1 MKKESKMQPIRVQEK
16 DYWRNQIR
24 SNFDERSCEVNNIY
38 AKQLNDKVEKS
49 LPQFRKSIGVDKL
62 LVALEGQVHDYEHFR
77 DSYKTTLRNK
87 HEEMIETALKIEQ
100 TCAGFVESSSNN
112 SIGGLDI
119 SDIRHDEAVNINK
132 FNCWSAE
139 LCRSWAEQD
148 DIRKGNELKLF
159 LNGLDKLKDMAYSR
173 LEEGYSLT
181 DAKDEIFKI
190 YQKAGIQVPTL
201 PEHVELPVL
210 LEHDSQ

>member
-24 SNFDERSCEVNNIY
+24 NNFDERSCEVNNIY

-49 LPQFRKSIGVDKL
+49 LPQFRKSINVDKL

-77 DSYKTTLRNK
+77 DSYKTTLKNK
-87 HEEMIETALKIEQ
+87 HAEMVETAMKIEK
-100 TCAGFVESSSNN
+100 TCKGFVESSAND
-112 SIGGLDI
+112 SIGNLDI
-119 SDIRHDEAVNINK
+119 SDVRHDEAVNIYK
-132 FNCWSAE
+132 FNSWSAD

-148 DIRKGNELKLF
+148 DIRKGNKLKMF
-159 LNGLDKLKDMAYSR
+159 LNGLHQLRDMAYSR

-190 YQKAGIQVPTL
+190 YSKAGIQVPTL
-201 PEHVELPVL
+201 PEHVELPIL
-210 LEHDSQ
+210 LENDSQ

>member
-24 SNFDERSCEVNNIY
+24 NNFDERSCEVNNIY

-49 LPQFRKSIGVDKL
+49 LPQFRKSINVDKL

-77 DSYKTTLRNK
+77 DSYKTTLKNK
-87 HEEMIETALKIEQ
+87 HAEMVETAMKIEK
-100 TCAGFVESSSNN
+100 TCKGFVESSAND
-112 SIGGLDI
+112 SIGNLHI
-119 SDIRHDEAVNINK
+119 SDVRHDEAVNIYK
-132 FNCWSAE
+132 FNSWSAD

-148 DIRKGNELKLF
+148 DIRKGNKLKMF
-159 LNGLDKLKDMAYSR
+159 LNGLHQLRDMAYSR

-190 YQKAGIQVPTL
+190 YSKAGIQVPTL
-201 PEHVELPVL
+201 PEHVELPIL
-210 LEHDSQ
+210 LENDSQ

>member
-24 SNFDERSCEVNNIY
+24 NNFDERSCEVNNIY

-49 LPQFRKSIGVDKL
+49 LPQFRKSINVDKL

-77 DSYKTTLRNK
+77 DSYKTTLKNK
-87 HEEMIETALKIEQ
+87 HAEMVETAMKIEK
-100 TCAGFVESSSNN
+100 TCKGFVESSAND
-112 SIGGLDI
+112 SIGNLDI
-119 SDIRHDEAVNINK
+119 SDVRHDEAVNIHK
-132 FNCWSAE
+132 FNSWSAD

-148 DIRKGNELKLF
+148 DIRKGNKLKMF
-159 LNGLDKLKDMAYSR
+159 LNGLHQLRDMAYSR

-190 YQKAGIQVPTL
+190 YSKAGIQVPTL
-201 PEHVELPVL
+201 PEHVELPIL
-210 LEHDSQ
+210 LENDSQ